1 MKLWFRVFKLA
12 QVLLGGKHYSTPV
25 DIWSVG
31 CIFAELVRGEPLF
44 TGDSEIQQLFCI
56 FKLLGT
62 PTEESWSGITKYKV
76 WAEDKEEVG
85 VNVSFMPRQ
94 S

>member
-1 MKLWFRVFKLA
+1 MFVCVFMLA
-12 QVLLGGKHYSTPV
+12 FFFFSLSLSRRQVLLGGKHYSTPV

-44 TGDSEIQQLFCI
+44 TGDSEIQQLLCI

-62 PTEESWSGITKYKV
+62 PTEETWKGITKYK
-76 WAEDKEEVG
+76 AR
-85 VNVSFMPRQ
+85 RQ
-94 S
+94 GERAAP